1 MQELEKS
8 MCIGT
13 YHLAFLT
20 VLFKVQVN
28 LLKNMT
34 TRSRKD

>member
-1 MQELEKS
+1 MQELEKC

-13 YHLAFLT
+13 YHLALLT
-20 VLFKVQVN
+20 VPFKVQVN